1 MSATPSEIS
10 EQVRTFLRDN
20 LLYMRP
26 DYLLQDH
33 SKLLEERVIDSMGVM
48 ELIGFLE
55 QQFGI
60 GVRDEEV
67 TEVNLGTVASIT
79 AYVGAKLDTNHG
91 AT

>member
-1 MSATPSEIS
+1 MSATPTEIAD
-10 EQVRTFLRDN
+10 QVRAFLRDN

-67 TEVNLGTVASIT
+67 TEVNLGTVAAIT
-79 AYVGAKLDTNHG
+79 AYVVRKLDAGQG
-91 AT
+91 A